1 MSTSVNIETL
11 TATQS
16 YLIWL
21 NSFPQ
26 QSFLEKGEMSVVTW
40 CDAEEDWGQLHGI
53 INEYKQGK
61 YMKIISTQCLL
72 PSRGTPIK
80 I

>member
-1 MSTSVNIETL
+1 MSTSVNLETL

-26 QSFLEKGEMSVVTW
+26 QSFLENGEMSVATW
-40 CDAEEDWGQLHGI
+40 CDAEEDGGQLHGI
-53 INEYKQGK
+53 INEYAQSK
-61 YMKIISTQCLL
+61 YMSAC
-72 PSRGTPIK
+72 SRVAERL
-80 I
+80 

>member
-1 MSTSVNIETL
+1 MSTSVNLETL

-26 QSFLEKGEMSVVTW
+26 QSFLENGEMSVATW
-40 CDAEEDWGQLHGI
+40 CDAKEDWGQLHGI
-53 INEYKQGK
+53 INEYTQSK
-61 YMKIISTQCLL
+61 YMSAC
-72 PSRGTPIK
+72 SRVAERS
-80 I
+80 

>member
-1 MSTSVNIETL
+1 MSTSVNLETL

-26 QSFLEKGEMSVVTW
+26 QSFLENGEMSVATW
-40 CDAEEDWGQLHGI
+40 CYAEEDWGQLHGI
-53 INEYKQGK
+53 INEYTQSK
-61 YMKIISTQCLL
+61 YMSAC
-72 PSRGTPIK
+72 SRVAERL
-80 I
+80 

>member
-1 MSTSVNIETL
+1 MSTSDNLETL

-26 QSFLEKGEMSVVTW
+26 QSFLENGEMSVATW
-40 CDAEEDWGQLHGI
+40 CDAEEDWGQLHGTI
-53 INEYKQGK
+53 KEYTQSK
-61 YMKIISTQCLL
+61 YMSACSRVAERLL
-72 PSRGTPIK
+72 K
-80 I
+80 YNAVH